1 MTADE
6 IKLIL
11 DTAATFKDVS
21 ERDIKKVPALRGKT
35 VINLFYEAST
45 RTRTSFELAGKR
57 LSADVI
63 NISTSTQQRGQR
75 RDAPRYGPE
84 HRGHEV
90 RHDHRPAFLFRRSGV
105 SLQNGSKAR

>member
-1 MTADE
+1 MSLSSKDLLGIKGMTVDE

-21 ERDIKKVPALRGKT
+21 ERDIKKVPTLRGKT

-63 NISTSTQQRGQR
+63 NISAST
-75 RDAPRYGPE
+75 
-84 HRGHEV
+84 
-90 RHDHRPAFLFRRSGV
+90 
-105 SLQNGSKAR
+105 